1 MAKQDSKLELI
12 SKLMDLFKEKE
23 LGEFEVEFK
32 EGDTSLIKL
41 RMAHYS
47 SGYQLPNIAPLPA
60 PSPEVHNPS
69 PQLDETQSEKSG
81 LVSSEMV
88 GTVYLKQS
96 PEAPTPFVQIGQ
108 SVKEG
113 DTILII
119 EAMKT
124 MNFIGA
130 PHAGT
135 VRKVMVDDGEPVQ
148 FGSEL
153 MIID

>member
-1 MAKQDSKLELI
+1 VAKQDSKLEMI
-12 SKLMDLFKEKE
+12 SKLIDMFKEKG

-32 EGDTSLIKL
+32 EEDTSRIKL
-41 RMAHYS
+41 RMANYS
-47 SGYQLPNIAPLPA
+47 SGYQVSNSLPLPA
-60 PSPEVHNPS
+60 PCPEAPTPS
-69 PQLDETQSEKSG
+69 HQPDENQSEKSG

-96 PEAPTPFVQIGQ
+96 PEAPTPFVKVGQ
-108 SVKEG
+108 SVNEG

-135 VRKVMVDDGEPVQ
+135 VRKIMVDDGEPVQ

>member
-1 MAKQDSKLELI
+1 MANQDSKLELI
-12 SKLMDLFKEKE
+12 SKLMDMFKEKE
-23 LGEFEVEFK
+23 LGEFEVEIK
-32 EGDTSLIKL
+32 EGESSRIKL
-41 RMAHYS
+41 RMANFS
-47 SGYQLPNIAPLPA
+47 SGYLVPNSASLPA
-60 PSPEVHNPS
+60 PNPEVHNS
-69 PQLDETQSEKSG
+69 VSQLDEPQSNKSG

-96 PEAPTPFVQIGQ
+96 PEAPTPFVQVGQ